1 MPIPQGEHTPSKI
14 DFFLVVL
21 YIINVIYVNTVG
33 NFPLDVVQSV
43 KPV

>member
-14 DFFLVVL
+14 DFFLV